1 MSTTAPATARTAP
14 EHLTAPAGLAPLDV
28 TVNGK
33 RRQTM
38 TLTSEYA
45 WLYGMYPFSNDP
57 DVDPNPEPDP
67 VPKPFRPN
75 HFYDEQRL
83 LLGKTYQAG
92 DVVRLAVP
100 EGATADTTTVDLLD
114 YELVDK
120 PGHKP
125 HRAVSVVRFGADAHG
140 VRDSSDAFDRAI
152 AYARRAGVEVWIPAG
167 RFKITRHI
175 VVNEVTVRGSGNW
188 HTVVFGPVTR
198 RSSPAEDGSV
208 HDAPGFYESM
218 PRTAA
223 APAST
228 SPTSRSRAR

>member
-57 DVDPNPEPDP
+57 DVDPNPGWWKREPDP

-152 AYARRAGVEVWIPAG
+152 P
-167 RFKITRHI
+167 TRGGQ
-175 VVNEVTVRGSGNW
+175 GS
-188 HTVVFGPVTR
+188 
-198 RSSPAEDGSV
+198 RSGSLQV
-208 HDAPGFYESM
+208 A
-218 PRTAA
+218 
-223 APAST
+223 
-228 SPTSRSRAR
+228 SRSRATSWSTR